1 MKTRNFIALSA
12 LALAAAS
19 CSSDVEEQASV
30 SEKQTAIGVGTYF
43 GDVTRG
49 THVDNDGSRGIGLQT
64 TGFKLYA
71 NVNEAS
77 TGKVSPL
84 MNNQLI
90 EYDAVAN
97 EWKYTPIKYW
107 PTETASTVDFY
118 PRYEGVPS
126 AVDPLSVDA
135 ENIKSSYDW
144 NNIPQVT
151 FYVNDVVSKQTDYIW
166 AAPLLGKKLK
176 DYESTNGKVDFTFKH
191 ALSAFTFKLLL
202 DISDEDLAVTRVIVN
217 SVSVTGYFA
226 PKATLNPRETDIAKI
241 WNLQGDWEPRTYTIS
256 KDGENEMRRSNA
268 SVSGYYGNTT
278 AQPIT
283 WPGWQRI
290 DISGTPVLGRGTIM
304 VLPYGGTKE
313 YTVTLDYDVITYET
327 SHEKDTDNSGTHGHK
342 QNYKIS
348 KVVTMTDPLEAG
360 KIYENTLKLTMT
372 SISVGATVKPWD
384 TSNTTDVT
392 LP

>member
-30 SEKQTAIGVGTYF
+30 SEKQTPIGVGTYF

-49 THVDNDGSRGIGLQT
+49 TLVGNEATKGIGLQT

-77 TGKVSPL
+77 TGKVSSL

-90 EYDAVAN
+90 AYDAG
-97 EWKYTPIKYW
+97 EWKYSPIKYW

-118 PRYEGVPS
+118 PRYEGVS
-126 AVDPLSVDA
+126 KAVDPTSAD
-135 ENIKSSYDW
+135 EDNIKSSYDW

-166 AAPLLGKKLK
+166 AKPLLGKKLS
-176 DYESTNGKVDFTFKH
+176 DYESTNGKVDFTFQH
-191 ALSAFTFKLLL
+191 ALSAFEFSLQL
-202 DISDEDLAVTRVIVN
+202 DITQADLDVTRVIVN

-241 WNLQGDWEPRTYTIS
+241 WNLQGDWNSRTYTIS
-256 KDGENEMRRSNA
+256 KDGDKEMKNENKK
-268 SVSGYYGNTT
+268 
-278 AQPIT
+278 
-283 WPGWQRI
+283 RI
-290 DISGTPVLGRGTIM
+290 
-304 VLPYGGTKE
+304 
-313 YTVTLDYDVITYET
+313 YTVISSIL
-327 SHEKDTDNSGTHGHK
+327 SH
-342 QNYKIS
+342 
-348 KVVTMTDPLEAG
+348 LG
-360 KIYENTLKLTMT
+360 KIAPPVFFVLLFLFLFL
-372 SISVGATVKPWD
+372 S
-384 TSNTTDVT
+384 
-392 LP
+392 

>member
-30 SEKQTAIGVGTYF
+30 SEKQTPIGVGTYF

-49 THVDNDGSRGIGLQT
+49 TLVGNEATKGIGLQT

-77 TGKVSPL
+77 TGKVSSL

-90 EYDAVAN
+90 AYDAG
-97 EWKYTPIKYW
+97 EWKYSPIKYW

-118 PRYEGVPS
+118 PRYEGVS
-126 AVDPLSVDA
+126 KAVDPTSAD
-135 ENIKSSYDW
+135 EDNIKSSYDW
-144 NNIPQVT
+144 NNVPQVT

-166 AAPLLGKKLK
+166 AKPLLGKKLS
-176 DYESTNGKVDFTFKH
+176 DYESTNGKVDFTFQH
-191 ALSAFTFKLLL
+191 ALSAFEFSLQL
-202 DISDEDLAVTRVIVN
+202 DIDNDDLAVTRIIVN

-241 WNLQGDWEPRTYTIS
+241 WNLQGDWNSRTYTIS
-256 KDGENEMRRSNA
+256 KDGDKEMKNENS
-268 SVSGYYGNTT
+268 SDPDYYKNTS
-278 AQPIT
+278 AEAIT
-283 WPGWQRI
+283 W
-290 DISGTPVLGRGTIM
+290 SGSKHVAGVFGKGTIM
-304 VLPYGGTKE
+304 VLPFGGTKE
-313 YTVTLDYDVITYET
+313 YTVTLDYDVITYANASDKT
-327 SHEKDTDNSGTHGHK
+327 SNTNGHK

-348 KVVTMTDPLEAG
+348 KTVQMTDPLTAG
-360 KIYENTLKLTMT
+360 KIYNNTIKLSMK
-372 SISVGATVKPWD
+372 SITVGATVTDWD
-384 TSNTTDVT
+384 TSTSTDVT